1 MMLEIAFLIILIL
14 NSNCYIPIPDH
25 SERAHTLSQYD
36 QLTTS
41 RFYLESLAHCYL
53 MSHFQQSWVDEK
65 GRTGSSQS
73 CEIRQ
78 NWYLQ
83 NEASWCGD
91 IGVSHKSRG
100 MSPGGWEESL
110 SRMGG
115 QFITNPTNC
124 LQISIILNYKRQ
136 CPSVSQ

>member
-53 MSHFQQSWVDEK
+53 MSIFSNLGWMKKEELVHHKVVKLGKIGICRMKQAGVVTLGSLTKAEECLLVD
-65 GRTGSSQS
+65 GRKASQ
-73 CEIRQ
+73 
-78 NWYLQ
+78 
-83 NEASWCGD
+83 
-91 IGVSHKSRG
+91 
-100 MSPGGWEESL
+100 GWEVSL
-110 SRMGG
+110 S
-115 QFITNPTNC
+115 
-124 LQISIILNYKRQ
+124 QIQPIVYKYQSSLTIKGNVRL
-136 CPSVSQ
+136 